1 MLDKQ
6 ESARSATKK
15 MNSLNLPGAIYSL
28 ALAVLAW
35 LFEYLTQN
43 GTGIPW
49 APIAIAVIPMAIKAI
64 TVQVSPP
71 AVPMGAARGLGE
83 AQPVASK
90 MTKFL
95 LG

>member
-1 MLDKQ
+1 MSNFKI
-6 ESARSATKK
+6 
-15 MNSLNLPGAIYSL
+15 PGFIYSL
-28 ALAVLAW
+28 ALAILAW
-35 LFEYLTQN
+35 AFEYLTQN
-43 GTGIPW
+43 GGGIPW
-49 APIAIAVIPMAIKAI
+49 APIAIAVIPMIVKAI

-71 AVPMGAARGLGE
+71 VASAATARGLGE